1 MLDKSDWYF
10 IITIIM
16 FFYLIYIYKRENF
29 QSTTTGYLAD
39 IEAIR
44 NLSNIATQLTT
55 NNTLIM
61 PGALNVT
68 NKLLIGKSADGI
80 SSSISDSTYDTNS
93 LSIVGQGT
101 APNRKVTLWDNVQ
114 INGNLSIPGKNVI
127 DLGAGDTN
135 RQVDSGKIGYNIW
148 EDALNIVG
156 KGNPSEARRISLY
169 DNVKINGNL
178 NINGSVT
185 NNNKGFMY
193 LIMKVGYNKQFVIL
207 DQNNNPLS
215 FNDWV
220 VHINVESS
228 FSQKGGG
235 FILPTQ
241 THIFVGT
248 DNNWQ
253 ISINDYDDCLYLLCI
268 PKNWFSY
275 VSKPSILNNLM
286 PWANGRIFYKSDGTS
301 TSYKSDGTFTNYK
314 SDGTIQT

>member
-1 MLDKSDWYF
+1 
-10 IITIIM
+10 
-16 FFYLIYIYKRENF
+16 
-29 QSTTTGYLAD
+29 
-39 IEAIR
+39 
-44 NLSNIATQLTT
+44 
-55 NNTLIM
+55 M
-61 PGALNVT
+61 PGQLNISGSVLSMT
-68 NKLLIGKSADGI
+68 NQKPI
-80 SSSISDSTYDTNS
+80 
-93 LSIVGQGT
+93 
-101 APNRKVTLWDNVQ
+101 
-114 INGNLSIPGKNVI
+114 I

-193 LIMKVGYNKQFVIL
+193 LIMKVGDNKQFVIL

-220 VHINVESS
+220 VHINFDSS
-228 FSQKGGG
+228 SPQKGGG
-235 FILPTQ
+235 YHTHNQTQ

-253 ISINDYDDCLYLLCI
+253 ISNIDYNDNYIYLLCI

-275 VSKPSILNNLM
+275 VSKPSISNNLR
-286 PWANGRIFYKSDGTS
+286 PSSNGRIFYKSDGTY
-301 TSYKSDGTFTNYK
+301 TSYKSDGTIET
-314 SDGTIQT
+314 

>member
-55 NNTLIM
+55 NNTLTM

-127 DLGAGDTN
+127 DLGAGDTTREGN
-135 RQVDSGKIGYNIW
+135 AGKIGYNIW
-148 EDALNIVG
+148 DDSLNIVG
-156 KGNPSEARRISLY
+156 KGKPGEARRITMY
-169 DNVKINGNL
+169 DNVQINGNTTIKGLL
-178 NINGSVT
+178 NLP
-185 NNNKGFMY
+185 NNTTISADGDNAT
-193 LIMKVGYNKQFVIL
+193 Q
-207 DQNNNPLS
+207 
-215 FNDWV
+215 WV
-220 VHINVESS
+220 RLR
-228 FSQKGGG
+228 K
-235 FILPTQ
+235 
-241 THIFVGT
+241 T
-248 DNNWQ
+248 DNLNEYRSFAAQDLWCGSGTLYVNKIVIGSWTLSGDGDGFRLCHGNYQ
-253 ISINDYDDCLYLLCI
+253 DD
-268 PKNWFSY
+268 NRFWFPSY
-275 VSKPSILNNLM
+275 V
-286 PWANGRIFYKSDGTS
+286 GRYNF
-301 TSYKSDGTFTNYK
+301 
-314 SDGTIQT
+314 

>member
-1 MLDKSDWYF
+1 MEIWHKDIVL
-10 IITIIM
+10 IILVICII
-16 FFYLIYIYKRENF
+16 YLLYKDFTKKEGFN
-29 QSTTTGYLAD
+29 QSSQTGYQAD

-44 NLSNIATQLTT
+44 NLSSIATQLTT
-55 NNTLIM
+55 NNTLTM
-61 PGALNVT
+61 PGQLNISGSVLSMT
-68 NKLLIGKSADGI
+68 NQKPI
-80 SSSISDSTYDTNS
+80 
-93 LSIVGQGT
+93 
-101 APNRKVTLWDNVQ
+101 
-114 INGNLSIPGKNVI
+114 I

-169 DNVKINGNL
+169 DNVKIIGNL

-193 LIMKVGYNKQFVIL
+193 LIMKVCDNKQFVIL

-220 VHINVESS
+220 VYIN
-228 FSQKGGG
+228 FDSQKGGG
-235 FILPTQ
+235 YNNQ
-241 THIFVGT
+241 NQIFVGT

-253 ISINDYDDCLYLLCI
+253 ISIYDYDNYIYLLCI

-275 VSKPSILNNLM
+275 VSKPPISNNLR
-286 PWANGRIFYKSDGTS
+286 PISYGRIFYKSDGTI
-301 TSYKSDGTFTNYK
+301 TSYK